1 MPFQAWAGQ
10 VELLRNLA
18 HAGGR
23 EVTAIFTNR
32 REHTNMSKQKE
43 RQGIL
48 CTVRVRA
55 SAARAAE
62 AREGRMGEWRRAER
76 VGGQNDCGAGHQGS
90 QGSSSQR

>member
-23 EVTAIFTNR
+23 EVTAVFTNR

-43 RQGIL
+43 RHTSYRESQGI
-48 CTVRVRA
+48 
-55 SAARAAE
+55 
-62 AREGRMGEWRRAER
+62 GR
-76 VGGQNDCGAGHQGS
+76 
-90 QGSSSQR
+90 